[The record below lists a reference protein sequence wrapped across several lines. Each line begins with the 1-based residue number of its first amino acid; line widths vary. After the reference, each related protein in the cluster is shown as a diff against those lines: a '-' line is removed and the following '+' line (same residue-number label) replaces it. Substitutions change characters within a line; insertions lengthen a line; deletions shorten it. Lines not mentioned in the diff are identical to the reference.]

1 MNHLKDARQHIGGHS
16 ASIGQPEKL
25 PEIPARLEELNHA
38 INELREA
45 TGRII
50 ECVQPV
56 SRRGIVDAD
65 PPGEILASYTP
76 IGGQIAISI
85 AQVRHQ
91 TDLLNEAFGNLG
103 I

>member
-1 MNHLKDARQHIGGHS
+1 MNHLKDARQHIGGHTAGS
-16 ASIGQPEKL
+16 AQPEKL

-45 TGRII
+45 AGRII
-50 ECVQPV
+50 ARVQPV
-56 SRRGIVDAD
+56 SRGGVGSDD
-65 PPGEILASYTP
+65 SPVEILASNTP
-76 IGGQIAISI
+76 IGGQIAVSI